1 MFRSDGWL
9 CHMNTDHTIPKGITS
24 FVVTF
29 LSPSTIMIAQQPIP
43 VYTTLAEVFGGAE
56 LSLPHAKRW
65 NNLAEQFKDKFGRKP
80 VYIARAPG
88 RVK

>member
-1 MFRSDGWL
+1 
-9 CHMNTDHTIPKGITS
+9 
-24 FVVTF
+24 
-29 LSPSTIMIAQQPIP
+29 MIAQQPIP